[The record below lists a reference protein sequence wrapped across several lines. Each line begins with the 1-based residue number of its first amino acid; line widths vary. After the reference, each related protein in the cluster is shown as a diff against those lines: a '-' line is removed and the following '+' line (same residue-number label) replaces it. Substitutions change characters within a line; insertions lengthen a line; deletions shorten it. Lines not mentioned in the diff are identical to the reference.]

1 MIDSDILK
9 IDKVLSLNVS
19 RETLSELESYK
30 NSIILKNKSIN
41 LISKSTEKLINTR
54 HIEDSAQTI
63 EFIDNNDIKIC
74 TDLGSGA
81 GLPGIV
87 LGILMK
93 SKKPLFKLIFYEKS
107 YHKSIFL
114 KEMTKKFNLNS
125 EVHRKNIF
133 DERNLTTDV
142 IISRAFKPLPII
154 FQIAKTNFKNFR
166 YIILYLGKSGKT
178 ILNDALKFW
187 KFDYEEKKSIT
198 NTESMIVK
206 ISNLKKK
213 NNYGK

>member
-1 MIDSDILK
+1 MIDSNFLK

-19 RETLSELESYK
+19 RETLVELELYK
-30 NSIILKNKSIN
+30 NSIISKNKSLN

-54 HIEDSAQTI
+54 HIEDSAQSI
-63 EFIDNNDIKIC
+63 DFINKNDIQIC

-93 SKKPLFKLIFYEKS
+93 SKKPMFKLIFYEKS

-133 DERNLTTDV
+133 DERDLTTDV

-154 FQIAKTNFKNFR
+154 FQIAKTNFKNFK
-166 YIILYLGKSGKT
+166 YIILFLGKSGKK
-178 ILNDALKFW
+178 ILDDALKFW
-187 KFDYEEKKSIT
+187 KFDYEEKKSLT

-213 NNYGK
+213 

>member
-1 MIDSDILK
+1 MIDSNFLK

-19 RETLSELESYK
+19 RETLVELELYK
-30 NSIILKNKSIN
+30 NSIISKNKSLN

-54 HIEDSAQTI
+54 HIEDSAQSI
-63 EFIDNNDIKIC
+63 DFINKNDIQIC

-93 SKKPLFKLIFYEKS
+93 SKKPMFKLIFYEKS

-154 FQIAKTNFKNFR
+154 FQIAMANFKNFK
-166 YIILYLGKSGKT
+166 YIILFLGKSGKK
-178 ILNDALKFW
+178 ILDDALKFW
-187 KFDYEEKKSIT
+187 KFDYEEKKSLT
-198 NTESMIVK
+198 NSESMIVK

-213 NNYGK
+213 NKYEK